1 MIKAILEW
9 RKKRFIILFISLIL
23 SLVGGA
29 FVPLEYQS
37 SFRSVFILQNV
48 AIALSVYIKDKKTIY
63 LYGSIVLFLLI
74 AEVIKNYTDLHIQ
87 IFETVLGFS
96 YIIFYLII
104 STLVFKYIFK
114 NENYDYGIIFPVFC
128 SYLLLGILSS
138 FIFIT
143 IEILTPGSFQG
154 LKQGLSLEGNLSY
167 FSFTTLLTIGFGD
180 ISPVTSAATNATVF
194 VGLAGHFYMIFVTG
208 VVIVKYY
215 KNKQTE

>member
-180 ISPVTSAATNATVF
+180 ISPVTSAAANATVF